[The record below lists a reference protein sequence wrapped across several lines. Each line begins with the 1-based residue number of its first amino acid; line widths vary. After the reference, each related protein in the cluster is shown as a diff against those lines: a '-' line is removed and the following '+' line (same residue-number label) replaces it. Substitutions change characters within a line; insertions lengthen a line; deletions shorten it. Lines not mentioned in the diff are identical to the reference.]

1 MIESSKRHL
10 FKARPNCLTSDRDVT
25 EVEEK
30 AGRIR
35 LDESDCISSSCAQK
49 QKVNIC
55 HAMYSNTDIQIFDA
69 RVLGTRYRHSMSMMT
84 KLFSSDHTVGQNT
97 CDMRASCPSHTPP
110 SFLSELGSGDHEEE
124 TDKYA
129 TRVERER

>member
-10 FKARPNCLTSDRDVT
+10 FKARPSCLTSDRDVT

-30 AGRIR
+30 TV
-35 LDESDCISSSCAQK
+35 DESDCIFSSCAQK

-55 HAMYSNTDIQIFDA
+55 HAMYSNVDIQIFDA
-69 RVLGTRYRHSMSMMT
+69 KVLGTRYRHSMSMMA
-84 KLFSSDHTVGQNT
+84 KLFSLDHTVGQNT
-97 CDMRASCPSHTPP
+97 CDMHASCPSHTPP

-124 TDKYA
+124 TNK
-129 TRVERER
+129 